1 MCPWRTLLSYLAL
14 INELDKVMQSTDM
27 LGHPGAPSL
36 GTDLREQAAHSH
48 KTRRMQV
55 CNCIISNISQMEAT
69 QAVIDELMAKQNEV
83 YSRIM
88 FSNK

>member
-1 MCPWRTLLSYLAL
+1 MSLWGTLLSYFAL
-14 INELDKVMQSTDM
+14 INELDKVKQSTDL
-27 LGHPGAPSL
+27 LGQPGAPSL
-36 GTDLREQAAHSH
+36 GADLRELAAHSH

-69 QAVIDELMAKQNEV
+69 QAVIDELMAKQNEE

>member
-1 MCPWRTLLSYLAL
+1 MSLWGILLSYFAL
-14 INELDKVMQSTDM
+14 INELDKVKQSTDL

-36 GTDLREQAAHSH
+36 GADLRELAVHSH

-69 QAVIDELMAKQNEV
+69 QAVIDELMAKQNEE
-83 YSRIM
+83 YSGIM

>member
-1 MCPWRTLLSYLAL
+1 MPLWGILLSYFAL
-14 INELDKVMQSTDM
+14 INELDKVKQSTDL

-36 GTDLREQAAHSH
+36 GADLRELAVHSH

-69 QAVIDELMAKQNEV
+69 QAVIDELMAKQNEE
-83 YSRIM
+83 YSGIM